1 MKAMI
6 CRQWGGPE
14 DLRLEDIEPQPLKR
28 GQVRIAVRAAGVS
41 FATTLVIAGK
51 YQRRPPFPF
60 APGTEVSGVV
70 TEVDPACKR
79 VKVGDEVVAVLD
91 WGGLA
96 EETVAHEVNVFPKPK
111 KLGFVEA
118 IQLAISYPTSAG
130 ALTWPEVLD
139 VRSGHTL
146 LVHAAAG
153 GVGMAAVEIGKILGA
168 TVIATAGGPRKTEF
182 AKVHGA
188 DHVIDYSAADFRVEV
203 LKLTGGR
210 GVDRVYDPVG
220 GDVFAQSL
228 RCMAVGGRI
237 CPVGFASGT
246 IPQVPANIL
255 LVKTIAV
262 MGFNYGYYVGWSPH
276 DARFE
281 EAGRTSALMERIRDW
296 CEQGLC
302 RPHVDRTY
310 ALHEA
315 PQAMGALLERS
326 VTGRV
331 AIAMGA

>member
-1 MKAMI
+1 MKALL
-6 CRQWGGPE
+6 CRRWGGPE
-14 DLRLEDIEPQPLKR
+14 DLRLEEIEVPPLR
-28 GQVRIAVRAAGVS
+28 SGQVRIKVRAAGVS

-60 APGTEVSGVV
+60 TPGTEVAGVV
-70 TEVDPACKR
+70 IEADAACKR
-79 VKVGDEVVAVLD
+79 LKIGDEVVAVLD

-96 EETVAHEVNVFPKPK
+96 EEAVVHEVNVFPKPRN
-111 KLGFVEA
+111 LGFVEA
-118 IQLAISYPTSAG
+118 IQLAISYPTSGG
-130 ALTWPEVLD
+130 ALTWPEALD
-139 VRSGHTL
+139 VQRGQTL

-168 TVIATAGGPRKTEF
+168 TVIATAGGARKTAF
-182 AKVHGA
+182 AKAHGA
-188 DHVIDYSAADFRVEV
+188 DHVIDYSSTDFREHV

-220 GDVFAQSL
+220 GEVFAQSL

-237 CPVGFASGT
+237 CPIGFASGT

-255 LVKTIAV
+255 LVKTLAV
-262 MGFNYGYYVGWSPH
+262 TGFNYGYYVGWSPH

-281 EAGRTSALMERIRDW
+281 EADRTFALMERIRGW

-302 RPHVDRTY
+302 RPHVDRTF
-310 ALHEA
+310 ALDEA
-315 PQAMGALLERS
+315 AQAMHALLERS

-331 AIAMGA
+331 AIAIDG